1 MIPDFQTL
9 FLPYLKVIAD
19 GRPHRTSEIGEKL
32 ATTFNLTDDELH
44 EMLPSGSQSRFNNR
58 VAWTTSHFKQAKI
71 VEPVSRGV
79 YQITDRGREV
89 LAENPAKLDLKYLD
103 RFPEHVIF
111 RSKRNN
117 TEDNQ
122 KEEFVARQETTTQ
135 TPEEGL
141 EATYQTLRNLLI
153 QDLIEKLKITSPLFF
168 ERVVIDLLLAMG
180 YGGSRSEAASLTKK
194 TGDEGIDGIIKED
207 KLGLDAI
214 YVQAKR
220 WEGSVGRPT
229 VQAFSGSLD
238 GVRARK
244 GVLIT
249 TSNFS
254 KEALEYVARIE
265 KKIVLI
271 DGEKLADLMI
281 EHNVGVSEAKHFVI
295 KKVDADYFEE
305 E

>member
-19 GRPHRTSEIGEKL
+19 GKPHRTSEIGEKL
-32 ATTFNLTDDELH
+32 ATTFHLSEDELH

-71 VEPVSRGV
+71 VEPVSRGI

-103 RFPEHVIF
+103 RFPEHVVF

-117 TEDNQ
+117 TDDNQ
-122 KEEFVARQETTTQ
+122 REEISSRQEVTTQ

-141 EATYQTLRNLLI
+141 ESTYQTLRNLLI
-153 QDLIEKLKITSPLFF
+153 QELLEKLKVTTPIFF
-168 ERVVIDLLLAMG
+168 EKVVIDLLLAMG
-180 YGGSRSEAASLTKK
+180 YGGSRSEAASLTKRS
-194 TGDEGIDGIIKED
+194 GDEGIDGIIKED

-220 WEGSVGRPT
+220 WEGSVGRPV
-229 VQAFSGSLD
+229 VQGFSGSLD

-254 KEALEYVARIE
+254 KEAIDYVAKIE
-265 KKIVLI
+265 KKNSSYRWRKACGFDDRAQCRCFRIAAI
-271 DGEKLADLMI
+271 CD
-281 EHNVGVSEAKHFVI
+281 
-295 KKVDADYFEE
+295 
-305 E
+305 